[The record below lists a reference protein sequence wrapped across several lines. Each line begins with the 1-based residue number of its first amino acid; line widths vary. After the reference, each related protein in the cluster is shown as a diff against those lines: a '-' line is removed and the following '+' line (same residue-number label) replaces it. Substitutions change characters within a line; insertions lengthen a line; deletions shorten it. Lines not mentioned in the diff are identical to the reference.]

1 MKGSCLV
8 GNSESKYY
16 KINDYSRFKKTL
28 KLLGTQEK
36 IAENLD
42 VEPKTVSNWYTE
54 KTHIG
59 SWFIE
64 KLKKIYKLDL
74 ENIGAV
80 EYIPTEREKILITFS
95 KNLNY
100 IMKKKNIR
108 PNDIINSIGVSKDSI
123 SKWRN
128 GSTIPKLETMKR
140 LAKYLN
146 VSLDY
151 LLTDTKLEKMTVEEF
166 LLEIGL
172 NKNSYEELKKI
183 NKAPIIR
190 PLFYIPNRIKDF
202 NSNEILNYIIQCD
215 LTQTFKEQIMAYHIA
230 NTNSKSKGIG
240 EETKHEQKKEE
251 ILDVLNKKVE
261 EIFYLFYQN
270 KVKDIKK

>member
-1 MKGSCLV
+1 M

-80 EYIPTEREKILITFS
+80 EYIPTTEREKIKIVFS
-95 KNLNY
+95 RNLNY
-100 IMKKKNIR
+100 IMKEKNIK
-108 PNDIINSIGVSKDSI
+108 PNNITNNIGASKQCI

-128 GSTIPKLETMKR
+128 GLTTEKISK
-140 LAKYLN
+140 
-146 VSLDY
+146 VS
-151 LLTDTKLEKMTVEEF
+151 
-166 LLEIGL
+166 
-172 NKNSYEELKKI
+172 
-183 NKAPIIR
+183 
-190 PLFYIPNRIKDF
+190 
-202 NSNEILNYIIQCD
+202 
-215 LTQTFKEQIMAYHIA
+215 
-230 NTNSKSKGIG
+230 
-240 EETKHEQKKEE
+240 
-251 ILDVLNKKVE
+251 
-261 EIFYLFYQN
+261 
-270 KVKDIKK
+270 